1 MKLILLAAVAVA
13 SPAFAQQTGTMGTTG
28 TDSPTTMGTQSGM
41 NGDSPAPATQTMPDS
56 TMQQPMNPSM
66 QQPMGQSMQPPMSN
80 GGMANGGYQP
90 AQPPMAGPAPAG
102 ARVVFQQAPSV
113 DQAYPAPAPKASY
126 PPCKRGQTDGCTQR
140 GGR

>member
-1 MKLILLAAVAVA
+1 MKFILLAAVAA
-13 SPAFAQQTGTMGTTG
+13 IATPAIAQQQGSTG
-28 TDSPTTMGTQSGM
+28 TDSPTTVGAQPRAGVNADGSAMPAQST
-41 NGDSPAPATQTMPDS
+41 PE
-56 TMQQPMNPSM
+56 TMQQTPTQGTMDQTTSSSAPT
-66 QQPMGQSMQPPMSN
+66 
-80 GGMANGGYQP
+80 AGGYQP

-126 PPCKRGQTDGCTQR
+126 PPCKKGQTDGCTQR

>member
-28 TDSPTTMGTQSGM
+28 TGSPTTMGTQSGM

-56 TMQQPMNPSM
+56 TMQQPMNP
-66 QQPMGQSMQPPMSN
+66 SMQPPMSN